1 MFLVTG
7 TFKEG
12 GKLQS
17 YTSEEMSAMEV
28 AKMFRLDVSEPV
40 EFEISSRKKTKDRL
54 NGGVRKPRLVN
65 MNTLILGQYNGMSV
79 SLQYYASKVPV
90 VDNRNNVG
98 ERYLPGSVPFKEGRI
113 FPADEM
119 DKLVFLMLHPW
130 CEQSPISGNTREKY
144 FRIRNRVVE
153 SQAKMGLYEKI
164 SSIRSE
170 ILAMSKDPNK
180 MPLLRRKAKGII
192 VRGQRVAIADYASD
206 AEVAVTLIEKLE
218 EWKTDF
224 ITAWTA
230 PESDIRGMVQ
240 VAIDRGVIILN
251 RVGDMTG
258 AFWGASGEL
267 LCRFGN
273 ASDALTAVCTHILN
287 NYDGVMPTLKQ
298 ALDGQSLADKA
309 REVAARISEDAET
322 VASLDNLDNLIDRAV
337 GLNIVFFNPAKG
349 TVEWSDNGPGKKE
362 IVKNVTE
369 DPSDTDYW
377 RTQFGEA
384 LKMNASLRDK
394 LLKKTP

>member
-7 TFKEG
+7 TFKEKG
-12 GKLQS
+12 NNLQS
-17 YTSEEMSAMEV
+17 YTSVEMSALEV
-28 AKMFRLDVSEPV
+28 ANLFRLDVSEPV
-40 EFEISSRKKTKDRL
+40 EFEISTRRKTRDRL
-54 NGGVRKPRLVN
+54 NGGFRKPRLIN

-79 SLQYYASKVPV
+79 SLQYYSSKVPIT
-90 VDNRNNVG
+90 DNRNNIG
-98 ERYLPGSVPFKEGRI
+98 ERYLPGAVPFKEGRI
-113 FPADEM
+113 FPTDEM
-119 DKLVFLMLHPW
+119 DKLVFLLLHPW
-130 CEQSPISGNTREKY
+130 NEDSPINGNTREKY
-144 FRIRNRVVE
+144 FRIRNRVKE

-170 ILAMSKDPNK
+170 ILEMSRNPSK
-180 MPLLRRKAKGII
+180 MPLLRRKAKGIL
-192 VRGQRVAIADYASD
+192 VKGQRIAIPDYASD

-224 ITAWTA
+224 IAAWTA

-240 VAIDRGVIILN
+240 VAIDRGVINLN

-258 AFWGASGEL
+258 AFWGSSGEL

-287 NYDGVMPTLKQ
+287 NYDSVMPTLKS
-298 ALDGQSLADKA
+298 ALDGQTLAEKA
-309 REVAARISEDAET
+309 RSMAGRISEDVEIPGG
-322 VASLDNLDNLIDRAV
+322 LENLDNLIDRAI
-337 GLNIVFFNPAKG
+337 GQNIVFFNPNKG
-349 TVEWSDNGPGKKE
+349 TVEWSDQAGKKE
-362 IVKNVTE
+362 IVRNASD
-369 DPSDTDYW
+369 DPSDADYW

-384 LKMNASLRDK
+384 LKANPALRDK

>member
-7 TFKEG
+7 TFKERG
-12 GKLQS
+12 NLQS
-17 YTSEEMSAMEV
+17 YTAVEMGAIEV
-28 AKMFRLDVSEPV
+28 AKLFQLDISSPV
-40 EFEISSRKKTKDRL
+40 EFEISSRRKTRDRL
-54 NGGVRKPRLVN
+54 NGGFRKPRLIN

-79 SLQYYASKVPV
+79 SLQYYSSKVPIT
-90 VDNRNNVG
+90 DNRNNIG
-98 ERYLPGSVPFKEGRI
+98 DRYLPGSVPFREGRL
-113 FPADEM
+113 FPEDET
-119 DKLVFLMLHPW
+119 DKLVFYLLHPW
-130 CEQSPISGNTREKY
+130 NENSPIAGNTREKY
-144 FRIRNRVVE
+144 FRIRNRVQE

-170 ILAMSKDPNK
+170 ILDMSRSPSK
-180 MPLLRRKAKGII
+180 MPILRRKAKGIL
-192 VRGQRVAIADYASD
+192 VKGQRIPIADYASD

-240 VAIDRGVIILN
+240 VAIDRGVLNLN

-258 AFWGASGEL
+258 AFWGSSGEL

-287 NYDGVMPTLKQ
+287 NYDSVMPTLKN
-298 ALDGQSLADKA
+298 ALDGQTLAEKA
-309 REVAARISEDAET
+309 RGMASRITEDVDT
-322 VASLDNLDNLIDRAV
+322 SPDLSNLDNLIDRAIGQNV
-337 GLNIVFFNPAKG
+337 VFFNPSKG
-349 TVEWSDNGPGKKE
+349 TVEWSDQVGKKE
-362 IVKNVTE
+362 IVKNAND
-369 DPSDTDYW
+369 DPADTDYW
-377 RTQFGEA
+377 RTQFVEA
-384 LKMNASLRDK
+384 LKANPALRDK